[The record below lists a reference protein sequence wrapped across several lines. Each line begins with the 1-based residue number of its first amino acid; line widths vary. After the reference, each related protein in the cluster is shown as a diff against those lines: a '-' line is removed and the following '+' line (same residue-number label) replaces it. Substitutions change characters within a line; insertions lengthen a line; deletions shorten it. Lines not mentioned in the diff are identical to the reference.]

1 MNALPEGVAPYAR
14 TATFST
20 RSIPEKLR
28 KSHQTKAGT
37 WAKIVVLEGRLRYR
51 ILEPGLREFEL
62 SPDHPGVVQPE
73 VPHEV
78 EAMGDVRFYV
88 EFYR

>member
-1 MNALPEGVAPYAR
+1 MKAFPEGVAAYVR
-14 TATFST
+14 TATFSSRT
-20 RSIPEKLR
+20 IPERLL
-28 KSHQTKAGT
+28 KSHRTRAGT
-37 WAKIVVLEGRLRYR
+37 WAKIIIVEGRLCYR
-51 ILEPGLREFEL
+51 ILEPELREFDL
-62 SPDHPGVVQPE
+62 SPERYGVVEPQ

>member
-1 MNALPEGVAPYAR
+1 M
-14 TATFST
+14 
-20 RSIPEKLR
+20 
-28 KSHQTKAGT
+28 
-37 WAKIVVLEGRLRYR
+37 EGRLCYR
-51 ILEPGLREFEL
+51 ILEPELREFDL
-62 SPDHPGVVQPE
+62 SPERYGVVEPQ

>member
-1 MNALPEGVAPYAR
+1 MNSLPEGLTTYAR
-14 TATFST
+14 TPIFST

-28 KSHQTKAGT
+28 KSHRTKAGT
-37 WAKIVVLEGRLRYR
+37 WAKSVILEGKLRYR
-51 ILEPGLREFEL
+51 ILEPHIREFEL
-62 SPDHPGVVQPE
+62 TVDGPGVVEPT

-78 EAMGDVRFYV
+78 DVVGDVQFYV